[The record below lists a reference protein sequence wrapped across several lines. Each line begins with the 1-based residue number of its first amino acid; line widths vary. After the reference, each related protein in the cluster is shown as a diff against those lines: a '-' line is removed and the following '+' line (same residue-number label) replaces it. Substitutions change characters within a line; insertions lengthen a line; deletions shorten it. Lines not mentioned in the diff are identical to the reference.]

1 MIIIP
6 IGVDCGNA
14 SLFKENNLRNFSL
27 PFDWS
32 VTYNGVSKII
42 KNDFN
47 DYIPKDNNSLNIID
61 DVYFVHNEFPK
72 DNEQM
77 LRRINRLKSIL
88 ETSNE
93 KVVFIRKGHACHNH
107 NEHDGRYNI
116 IKSDIQDA
124 EELNIVLQEKYPNL
138 NYEIIVFLI
147 CGKCFIPPNNST
159 GTERQMNSSGDLS
172 SELYNSV
179 SKNIKIYNISCLGV
193 NDILFSN
200 ICLEYLS
207 KMTPKI

>member
-14 SLFKENNLRNFSL
+14 LLFKENNLRQFSL

-42 KNDFN
+42 KNDFS
-47 DYIPKDNNSLNIID
+47 DYIPRDNSSLNIID
-61 DVYFVHNEFPK
+61 DVSFVHSEFPK
-72 DNEQM
+72 DNEKM

-93 KVVFIRKGHACHNH
+93 QVVFIRKGHACHHH
-107 NEHDGRYNI
+107 NEHNGRYNI
-116 IKSDIQDA
+116 IKSDLQDA
-124 EELNIVLQEKYPNL
+124 EELDIFLQERYPNL

-147 CGKCFIPPNNST
+147 CGKCFIPPK
-159 GTERQMNSSGDLS
+159 NSSSDLPSEVYS
-172 SELYNSV
+172 SL
-179 SKNIKIYNISCLGV
+179 SKNIKIYNISCIGL
-193 NDILFSN
+193 NDIMFNN

-207 KMTPKI
+207 KK